1 MKGDL
6 FIRNLLIIIVILL
19 AWNIMMPI
27 LSNPETSFA
36 ATVIEYKVF
45 DVREGEVPDDPEGF
59 EKFLNEQGREGWE
72 YFGVTV
78 GVPMIVLKRIN

>member
-1 MKGDL
+1 MKDDR
-6 FIRNLLIIIVILL
+6 FIKKVLLVIALLL
-19 AWNIMMPI
+19 ALNIVMPI
-27 LSNPETSFA
+27 LYNLETSFA

-78 GVPMIVLKRIN
+78 GVPMIVLKRIH